1 MELNDMNFDF
11 HIHSVYSHDSMLKPE
26 SIIKYSKKKGL
37 AGIAITDH
45 NTILGAKKA
54 ELLSSDDFLIIIG
67 AEIKTD
73 VGEIIGLFLND
84 EIISNDFYEVRDAIK
99 AQGGLIVLPHPFKNE
114 AINLELLKTD
124 VDLVESLNG
133 RIEPE
138 LNHKACIFAKKNELP
153 MIAGSDAHTPFEIGA
168 VQNKLQID
176 ELSLEEVR
184 KALLKGMCI
193 PFGTESPFYI
203 RMLSRGIGRYKRD
216 GALGIMNS
224 VYKNMGDVF

>member
-1 MELNDMNFDF
+1 MNFDF
-11 HIHSVYSHDSMLKPE
+11 HIHSVYSHDSISKPE

-54 ELLSSDDFLIIIG
+54 KSLSSEDFLIIIG
-67 AEIKTD
+67 AEIETD
-73 VGEIIGLFLND
+73 MGEIIGLFLNE
-84 EIISNDFYEVRDAIK
+84 EIISNDFYEVKDAIK

-114 AINLELLKTD
+114 AINFNLLAKE
-124 VDLVESLNG
+124 VDLIESLNG
-133 RIEPE
+133 RIKPE
-138 LNHKACIFAKKNELP
+138 LNHKACILAKKYERP

-176 ELSLEEVR
+176 ELSSEEVR
-184 KALLKGMCI
+184 KVLLKGMCI
-193 PFGTESPFYI
+193 PFGAESPFYV

-216 GALGIMNS
+216 GAFAVMNS
-224 VYKNMGDVF
+224 ICKNMGDMF